1 MQLAAQ
7 AIHPAP
13 AAVPRALPRPRALAE
28 GKPLQHQFCAPAASV
43 AVLAVATTRA
53 ARTSRAARGG
63 EESGR
68 KGFSE
73 MVHWLKENGALG
85 LENIERQ
92 RGASSPFAPLL
103 ATLPSARDLAA
114 HPIFWPPGLF
124 LRKILASCPHSCRM
138 VYHMQLRASLEAAE
152 LVEHGAA
159 ASREEALW
167 ALALVESRAVTLT
180 DEGPDSRNEI
190 SSCMEGESP
199 PWRLGLCPI
208 IDFLNHQEP
217 SEGAAPRCKLV
228 DDVAAGHVEVAAAR
242 TLEAGDELLF
252 IYEECSSA
260 QLFARYGFVQFPPAI
275 PHPNERCLLNVPIA
289 DPSLPGGLEAAAAR
303 VAFVRQSGWR
313 RSAWRPLLL
322 RMPYNAEEG
331 GSLMPL
337 ARLAL
342 LPSADAVWGQGASCW
357 NGRLSDAAMEA
368 QAEELARRWL
378 TEAEAALT
386 AARFHGFTA
395 ADMDKKFQVSLVG
408 LSAEH
413 TLKEILATLQSTYS
427 GSVGIEYMHIGDLQK
442 IDWIRQRVED
452 PNFIPSDKNK
462 LLKVYKELLKVDTFE
477 MFLNTQYKTTKRFG
491 VDGGEA
497 AVAGVNA
504 AIEKA
509 ATLGMSECVIG
520 MPHRGRLNVL
530 TNVVRKPLVQMF
542 AEFKGTHY
550 DFEKLVEKIDE
561 DDWLFA
567 GDVKYHLGTSQ
578 VFSFEGG
585 KTITATLEANPSHL
599 ETVNTVTLGRARAK
613 QYYLGNTAE
622 SRTRVL
628 PILFHG
634 DAWP

>member
-1 MQLAAQ
+1 MLRAAARIPPELSVPVLAAVALALRQ
-7 AIHPAP
+7 QKAQEASPAP
-13 AAVPRALPRPRALAE
+13 A
-28 GKPLQHQFCAPAASV
+28 F
-43 AVLAVATTRA
+43 AVATPEDLEEVTEAPPPRWRSLRA
-53 ARTSRAARGG
+53 CRDQGIQAGDPWIELADEGPPPQQEPTPAPPPTDTKAEDTEEEGDAPMPVAEHRFLDIDPPVDAAA
-63 EESGR
+63 SG
-68 KGFSE
+68 
-73 MVHWLKENGALG
+73 M
-85 LENIERQ
+85 
-92 RGASSPFAPLL
+92 
-103 ATLPSARDLAA
+103 AA
-114 HPIFWPPGLF
+114 
-124 LRKILASCPHSCRM
+124 LRKIF
-138 VYHMQLRASLEAAE
+138 E
-152 LVEHGAA
+152 
-159 ASREEALW
+159 
-167 ALALVESRAVTLT
+167 
-180 DEGPDSRNEI
+180 
-190 SSCMEGESP
+190 
-199 PWRLGLCPI
+199 
-208 IDFLNHQEP
+208 
-217 SEGAAPRCKLV
+217 
-228 DDVAAGHVEVAAAR
+228 
-242 TLEAGDELLF
+242 
-252 IYEECSSA
+252 
-260 QLFARYGFVQFPPAI
+260 
-275 PHPNERCLLNVPIA
+275 
-289 DPSLPGGLEAAAAR
+289 EAAA
-303 VAFVRQSGWR
+303 
-313 RSAWRPLLL
+313 
-322 RMPYNAEEG
+322 
-331 GSLMPL
+331 
-337 ARLAL
+337 
-342 LPSADAVWGQGASCW
+342 
-357 NGRLSDAAMEA
+357 LSDWQPRASEEQATKAKIVEEVA
-368 QAEELARRWL
+368 QLIGQLESSVLDVLLEDSSEGLSETAPEL
-378 TEAEAALT
+378 EPS
-386 AARFHGFTA
+386 FHGFTA

-550 DFEKLVEKIDE
+550 DFERIVEKSDE

-634 DAWP
+634 DASFAGQGVVYETMQLAHVQEFDVGGTIHVIINNQVGFTTDPVDDRSTLYTSDLGTSVKFKFESWRIIPVRSPAFQSRGSSSQDSSKAFGVRVFHLFQQWQLHVGLYGMELMLRVALEVLRKQDKKFSGLFCVRQWFEPVLCN